1 MAVVEMEITEPAHD
15 NGFTGTGDVTFRGAL
30 TAMPAEL
37 KGVPLYYRWY
47 SSLFPAE
54 KGRYSMNPA
63 PLAHPGDGWTADL
76 DALGLGTHVISLAA
90 LDQPGETDADL
101 EAVNHGGMTGGSDGD
116 GACVIHVFVAVMIAP
131 GDGDAVSR
139 RRAVLEARAPALWG
153 KRSDDTGH
161 FEPNDDYH
169 ALNRL
174 RYRWEF
180 RPIGPPPGRRVVD
193 VVPDVGELTFIP
205 EKDPLLTRVQYT
217 GRLPSRI
224 DGRYW
229 LILHVEDVD
238 EALGEDTAAIEVTVA
253 A

>member
-1 MAVVEMEITEPAHD
+1 MAITEPAHD
-15 NGFTGTGDVTFRGAL
+15 GAFFATGEVTFRGAV
-30 TAMPAEL
+30 TAMPAAL

-54 KGRYSMNPA
+54 KGRYAMNPA
-63 PLAHPGDGWTADL
+63 PLAHPGDGWAADL
-76 DALGLGTHVISLAA
+76 EALGLGTHVITLAA
-90 LDQPGETDADL
+90 FDQPGEADADL
-101 EAVNHGGMTGGSDGD
+101 EAVNHGGLTGGGDGD
-116 GACVIHVFVAVMIAP
+116 AACVIHIFVAAIIAP
-131 GDGDAVSR
+131 GDGETVSR
-139 RRAVLEARAPALWG
+139 RRPNLEARAPALWG
-153 KRSDDTGH
+153 KYNDETGL

-180 RPIGPPPGRRVVD
+180 RPIGPPFGRRVID

-205 EKDPLLTRVQYT
+205 DKDPLLTRVQYT

-224 DGRYW
+224 DGRYS

-238 EALGEDTAAIEVTVA
+238 DALGEDTAAIEVSVTV
-253 A
+253 